1 MATMAHTATLW
12 LSLVCFGL
20 VAVGCLYALGAAVV
34 VRQFFGGTHPSTD
47 VFPGVSVLK
56 PLHGADAG
64 LYDDLASFC
73 EQDYRGPVQILLGIQ
88 NAADPAIAVA
98 QRLTEQWPGRDI
110 EIVQRSSPTGP
121 NPKIANVIG
130 LEPRV
135 SHDVV
140 ILSDADIGV
149 ASDYLRNVVATLR
162 LANVGAVTCLYR
174 GVARGGLWAR
184 LASMGID
191 YHFLPNVLMGLRL
204 RLARPCLGSTIALR
218 RDTLA
223 AIGGL
228 GAFIDRI
235 ADDYAIGEAVRARG
249 LDVAVPSFVLTHACT
264 ERNAAE
270 LLRHELR
277 WARTVRAVNP
287 YGYAGSVVTYPLA
300 FALPG
305 ALLTGFG
312 VVGLT
317 AIVAAISCR
326 LVLQLQVDHTLQV
339 TSDRWWL
346 GPARD
351 LLAFAVYAQSFF
363 VDVVNWRGLRYKVRA
378 DGTMRAVGRPKT

>member
-1 MATMAHTATLW
+1 MATMETVALW
-12 LSLVCFGL
+12 LGLACFGL
-20 VAVGCLYALGAAVV
+20 AAAGCLYALGAAAV
-34 VRQFFGGTHPSTD
+34 VRRFFVDGGPSPD
-47 VFPGVSVLK
+47 AFPGVSILK
-56 PLHGADAG
+56 PLHGAQSG

-73 EQDYRGPVQILLGIQ
+73 EQDYLGPVQILLGVQ
-88 NAADPAIAVA
+88 SSADPAVGVA
-98 QRLTEQWPGRDI
+98 QRLMEQWPGRDI
-110 EIVQRSSPTGP
+110 EIVVQASPMGP
-121 NPKIANVIG
+121 NPKVANVLG
-130 LEPRV
+130 LEPHM

-149 ASDYLRNVVATLR
+149 ARDYLRNVVATLK

-174 GVARGGLWAR
+174 GVPRGGFWAR

-191 YHFLPNVLMGLRL
+191 YHFLPNVLVGLRL
-204 RLARPCLGSTIALR
+204 RLARPCFGSTIALR

-228 GAFIDRI
+228 GAFVDCI
-235 ADDYAIGEAVRARG
+235 ADDYAIGEAVRATG
-249 LDVAVPSFVLTHACT
+249 LKVAIPSLVLAHACT

-300 FALPG
+300 FALLG
-305 ALLTGFG
+305 ASLTGFG
-312 VVGLT
+312 VAGMTVI
-317 AIVAAISCR
+317 AAAISCR

-339 TSDRWWL
+339 TSERWWL

-351 LLAFAVYAQSFF
+351 LLAFAVYVQSFF
-363 VDVVNWRGLRYKVRA
+363 VDVVNWRGLRYKVGA
-378 DGTMRAVGRPKT
+378 DGTMTAVGRPKT